1 MLDSRLTKEELRS
14 IVDSVRTA
22 VRTDTSEISV
32 LEAITAALADVD
44 DLRFVHGCDC
54 LSEEEIERIRKIG
67 EVHQDCGYE
76 YL

>member
-1 MLDSRLTKEELRS
+1 MFDSRLTKEELRS
-14 IVDSVRTA
+14 IVDTVRTE
-22 VRTDTSEISV
+22 VQTETSDITV
-32 LEAITAALADVD
+32 LEAITAALAGVN
-44 DLRFVHGCDC
+44 DLRFIRGEDC